1 MKLAILGSSPIA
13 LEAALRFHLHG
24 ASLTWFNFA
33 EVEYEDLFEN
43 TLSEDTYVS
52 EAGLTFLKEM
62 GKTYAPS
69 NPKNFS
75 SWKENYLKPIVELL
89 SHEQKVRPHQ
99 VVSIS
104 KRYLAPSETPQERTR
119 FLDLFRV
126 LFQVNP
132 QEFIKEQELTNPEA
146 FERLSQELIDS
157 LQTNLEMYEDFDLV
171 VDLRRSTQVQSLSV
185 TGRALGESR
194 VSKEQ
199 LKYGFE
205 ALDLALEIHKDAQD
219 MRELALVGSEPLA
232 VQIVLTLGEWL
243 KDQRSRLFIVSE
255 EAWPFQKFLESGEP
269 DSVKRLN
276 EVFDF
281 MNAEFQQDV
290 NEFHLKLREWQ
301 DLDDFVQ
308 AKIQKP
314 VEPIPRLVFFSG
326 HNATAVDQLIDK
338 RRLFLTLEKPDFR
351 EGLRQPENNPL
362 ELKTIGADRILVA
375 NKMMK
380 PKMDVHLALNEVGY
394 FECELNLPN
403 ISGAWKQ
410 DLERLKGIEYEIF
423 KLFSPADAH

>member
-24 ASLTWFNFA
+24 ASLTWFNFS
-33 EVEYEDLFEN
+33 EVEYEEFFEN
-43 TLSEDTYVS
+43 TLSEGTYVS
-52 EAGLTFLKEM
+52 EAGLAFLKDM
-62 GKTYAPS
+62 GKNYAPS
-69 NPKNFS
+69 NPQSFS
-75 SWKENYLKPIVELL
+75 SWKEHYLKPLVELL
-89 SHEQKVRPHQ
+89 ANEQKVRPHQ

-171 VDLRRSTQVQSLSV
+171 LDLRRSTQVQSLSV

-205 ALDLALEIHKDAQD
+205 ALDLALEIHKNAQD
-219 MRELALVGSEPLA
+219 MRELALVGSAPLA
-232 VQIVLTLGEWL
+232 VQIILTLGEWL

-290 NEFHLKLREWQ
+290 NEFHRKLREWQ

-380 PKMDVHLALNEVGY
+380 PKMDVHFALNEVGY
-394 FECELNLPN
+394 FDCELNLPN